1 VPRPAIPPVPV
12 PAEDEDLPGLRQRD
26 HAHYVLVGNPGL
38 DRYCGRMAQV
48 VVYGRRQSL
57 DQRRNVLSEAI
68 HAAIMSALDYPPEK
82 KFQRFM
88 PLDES
93 DFIYPADR
101 GADYTIIEISLFEG
115 RTDAAKRAL
124 IAELFTRVEAQAGI
138 SPHSLEITITE
149 TPKVNWGIRGQNAAD
164 LTLNYRVEV

>member
-1 VPRPAIPPVPV
+1 
-12 PAEDEDLPGLRQRD
+12 
-26 HAHYVLVGNPGL
+26 
-38 DRYCGRMAQV
+38 MAQI
-48 VVYGRRQSL
+48 VVYGRRESL
-57 DQRRNVLSEAI
+57 DRHRAALSEAI
-68 HAAIMSALDYPPEK
+68 HAAVMSALEYPAEK
-82 KFQRFM
+82 KFQRFIA
-88 PLDES
+88 LDEA

-101 GADYTIIEISLFEG
+101 GADYTIIEISMFTG

-124 IAELFTRVEAQAGI
+124 IAELFTQVEARAGI

>member
-1 VPRPAIPPVPV
+1 
-12 PAEDEDLPGLRQRD
+12 
-26 HAHYVLVGNPGL
+26 
-38 DRYCGRMAQV
+38 MAQV

-57 DQRRNVLSEAI
+57 DQRRSVLSEAI

-82 KFQRFM
+82 KFQRFIA
-88 PLDES
+88 LDEP

-101 GADYTIIEISLFEG
+101 GADY
-115 RTDAAKRAL
+115 
-124 IAELFTRVEAQAGI
+124 
-138 SPHSLEITITE
+138 TITE

>member
-1 VPRPAIPPVPV
+1 
-12 PAEDEDLPGLRQRD
+12 
-26 HAHYVLVGNPGL
+26 
-38 DRYCGRMAQV
+38 MAQV

-57 DQRRNVLSEAI
+57 DQRRSALSEAI

-82 KFQRFM
+82 RFQRFI
-88 PLDES
+88 PLDED

-101 GADYTIIEISLFEG
+101 GADYTIIEISMFEG

-124 IAELFTRVEAQAGI
+124 IAELFTRVETLAGI

-149 TPKVNWGIRGQNAAD
+149 TPRVNWGIRGQNAAD

>member
-1 VPRPAIPPVPV
+1 
-12 PAEDEDLPGLRQRD
+12 
-26 HAHYVLVGNPGL
+26 
-38 DRYCGRMAQV
+38 MAQV
-48 VVYGRRQSL
+48 VVYGRQSL

-82 KFQRFM
+82 KFQRFIT
-88 PLDES
+88 LDES
-93 DFIYPADR
+93 DFIYPPDR
-101 GADYTIIEISLFEG
+101 GADYTIIEISMFEG

-124 IAELFTRVEAQAGI
+124 IAELFTRVESRAGI

-164 LTLNYRVEV
+164 LTLDYRVEV

>member
-1 VPRPAIPPVPV
+1 
-12 PAEDEDLPGLRQRD
+12 
-26 HAHYVLVGNPGL
+26 
-38 DRYCGRMAQV
+38 MAQV

-57 DQRRNVLSEAI
+57 DQRRNALSEAI
-68 HAAIMSALDYPPEK
+68 HAAIMSALNYPPEK
-82 KFQRFM
+82 KFQRFI
-88 PLDES
+88 PLDEP

-101 GADYTIIEISLFEG
+101 GTDYTIIEISMFEG
-115 RTDAAKRAL
+115 RTEAAKRAL

-164 LTLNYRVEV
+164 LTLSYRVEV

>member
-1 VPRPAIPPVPV
+1 
-12 PAEDEDLPGLRQRD
+12 
-26 HAHYVLVGNPGL
+26 
-38 DRYCGRMAQV
+38 MTQV

-57 DQRRNVLSEAI
+57 DQHRNALSEAI

-82 KFQRFM
+82 KFQRFIA
-88 PLDES
+88 LDEP
-93 DFIYPADR
+93 DFIYPTDR
-101 GADYTIIEISLFEG
+101 GADYTIIEISMFEG
-115 RTDAAKRAL
+115 RTDAAKRTL

-149 TPKVNWGIRGQNAAD
+149 TPKLNWGIRGQNAAD